1 MNASVRKT
9 PMGIHVIA
17 VLTLALATAGMSASA
32 TDTPWATNRLTYDG
46 AVISNLD
53 GGVRRSSTYLGNLHV
68 RSLLDLER
76 GLGWTDTR
84 VFVDTLW
91 IHGGQPDAFIGDAMG
106 VNNLSAP
113 PNAQLEELWLE
124 HNLQSAPVSVLA
136 GLYDL
141 NSEFYRLQSAGLFL
155 NSSFG
160 IGPEFS
166 QSGIA
171 GPSIFPRTAL
181 GARVAYKPGD
191 NVVLRAAVLD
201 GAPLIRAGDRLRAF
215 EAGDGRLYVAE
226 LALFDRPGARRAHD
240 QRTRIGRNAMLPM
253 YQGKLAVGAW
263 HYTTTFERI
272 QPVALATRQRGA
284 SGYYVIGDGIV
295 ARDASDPRRNLS
307 LFAQM
312 GVGDPAVNRFGSYIG
327 AGLVAAGPFRRRS
340 GDELGLAIAIAR
352 NGRPY
357 RRQSS
362 PVLTTQTE
370 RSIELSYL
378 AQLRSWL
385 AIQPDLQYVI
395 HPNTDPTVS
404 NALVFTLR
412 FELSMDL

>member
-1 MNASVRKT
+1 MDT
-9 PMGIHVIA
+9 HVIA
-17 VLTLALATAGMSASA
+17 ALTLALATAGMSASA
-32 TDTPWATNRLTYDG
+32 TDTPWATSTLTYDG

-53 GGVRRSSTYLGNLHV
+53 GGVRRSSTYLGNLHL

-76 GLGWTDTR
+76 GLGWADTR

-91 IHGGQPDAFIGDAMG
+91 IHGGQPDAFVGEAMG
-106 VNNLSAP
+106 INNLSAP
-113 PNAQLEELWLE
+113 ANVQLEELWLE
-124 HNLQSAPVSVLA
+124 HNLTQAHVSVLA

-166 QSGIA
+166 QSGID

-181 GARVAYKPGD
+181 GLRVAYKPGG

-201 GAPLIRAGDRLRAF
+201 GAPLIRTGDHLGAF

-226 LALFDRPGARRAHD
+226 LALLDRAGAHGSHD
-240 QRTRIGRNAMLPM
+240 QRSRIGRNAMLPM
-253 YQGKLAVGAW
+253 YQGKLAAGAW
-263 HYTTTFERI
+263 HYTTSFEPI
-272 QPVALATRQRGA
+272 QPSPSSTRQRGA

-295 ARDASDPRRNLS
+295 ASDPSDQGRNLS
-307 LFAQM
+307 LFAQV

-327 AGLVAAGPFRRRS
+327 AGLVAAGPFRHRS

-357 RRQSS
+357 RRQSA

-395 HPNTDPTVS
+395 HPDTDPTAS